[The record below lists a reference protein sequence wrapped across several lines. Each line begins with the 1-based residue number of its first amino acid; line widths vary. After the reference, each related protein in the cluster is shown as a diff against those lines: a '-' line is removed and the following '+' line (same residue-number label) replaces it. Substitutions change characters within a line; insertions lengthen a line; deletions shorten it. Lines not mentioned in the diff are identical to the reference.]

1 MHITTPI
8 TQSSSQLTN
17 AHTVADKHIV
27 LPKHLK
33 KMLSHN
39 QDETRELIPL
49 SSQLTRLVDAC
60 GDCV

>member
-8 TQSSSQLTN
+8 TKSNSKLTTTN
-17 AHTVADKHIV
+17 KHTDKNNI
-27 LPKHLK
+27 LPLHLK
-33 KMLSHN
+33 EIMSHK
-39 QDETRELIPL
+39 QDDTQALIPL